1 MKTITKSKAIVFALV
16 IALFG
21 SSFSTFSAY
30 NNENGSNV
38 NRITL
43 EQRAEIEQAGVLHN
57 KMLDA
62 ILSDIWQ
69 EIGQQLSEY
78 ADAGF
83 IPIYSSSNA
92 HLNQSTNLNIK
103 VNIEQMAHNTIGRLK
118 EEWELG
124 EEDTMV
130 IYMLMQ
136 EIGGGNA
143 ADGISSIAVFTAF
156 QADYFNRFKSILQAD
171 NIESLDH
178 LLSEIAALEL
188 QIEQNAPTVEE
199 ALPLLYAASIARHSA
214 KYWDRNFERW
224 GTALYFAGHG
234 DGLLRG
240 GGCCV
245 VTQVC
250 E

>member
-1 MKTITKSKAIVFALV
+1 MKKSFFLNNKVFALV
-16 IALFG
+16 IALLG
-21 SSFSTFSAY
+21 SSFSTLSAH
-30 NNENGSNV
+30 NNENGSNA

-43 EQRAEIEQAGVLHN
+43 EQRAKIEQAGVLHN

-62 ILSDIWQ
+62 ILANIWQ
-69 EIGQQLSEY
+69 EIGQQLSAY
-78 ADAGF
+78 ADAGL
-83 IPIYSSSNA
+83 IPLYSSCHS
-92 HLNQSTNLNIK
+92 HLNQSINPHIK

-156 QADYFNRFKSILQAD
+156 QADYFNRFQDILQAD
-171 NIESLDH
+171 NTESLDH

-199 ALPLLYAASIARHSA
+199 ALPLLYATNITRHSL
-214 KYWDRNFERW
+214 KYWSKNFERW
-224 GTALYFAGHG
+224 GMALHFAGYG
-234 DGLLRG
+234 DGFLRG
-240 GGCCV
+240 RCCV